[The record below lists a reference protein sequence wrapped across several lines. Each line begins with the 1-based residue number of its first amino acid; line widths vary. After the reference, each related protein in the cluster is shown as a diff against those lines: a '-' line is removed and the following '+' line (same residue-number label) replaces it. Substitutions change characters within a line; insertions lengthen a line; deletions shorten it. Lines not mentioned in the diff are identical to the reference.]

1 MDLIEQP
8 LWRVII
14 VNFPTAH
21 KELKA
26 SPRKPNVDTE
36 SKSVKSA
43 NFEVWCL
50 AAEKGEKIKKH
61 YFLYY
66 KFLIFLSDKKHLL
79 RLSKSTSLTPD
90 PLSVTMMALDPWST
104 SFISTFV
111 APASKEFSRSSFRAM
126 AGLKIT

>member
-1 MDLIEQP
+1 MGSTPVDLEFSHFHLLWGLLVDLIEQP

-50 AAEKGEKIKKH
+50 AAEKGEKIRNT
-61 YFLYY
+61 
-66 KFLIFLSDKKHLL
+66 ISCII
-79 RLSKSTSLTPD
+79 
-90 PLSVTMMALDPWST
+90 
-104 SFISTFV
+104 SF
-111 APASKEFSRSSFRAM
+111 
-126 AGLKIT
+126 